1 MPVVPK
7 KGVGEVRSIAQPT
20 PVSGLSAPIA
30 AFGGAE
36 AQSLQRFG
44 SVVGDIGG
52 AASDL
57 AIRRQN
63 DQNALDVLNAL
74 SSGVAE
80 TDVFLKTGD
89 DPIYGRKGG
98 DARDISN
105 EASQFFDEVGGR
117 LSGELNP
124 NAQNAFSLQWT
135 NFTRRQLSNISG
147 YQLDQ
152 IEFEKKVTLDRRM
165 ESLKNE
171 VLADPFDSST
181 FNSALLQGNGA
192 IRALIQNEQLANDMF
207 EDFRSDLI
215 LSNAAV
221 LGSTSP
227 EIALSFLDQLGTVNN
242 RVDQVQVSKLR
253 VQLLD
258 DLENKNAFELAD
270 MAAGIGGIEA
280 QADFVDEQTD
290 VRGGGFTVDEA
301 RKAITILGDRARR
314 EGISDVTERENR
326 LKITLKYVNDGG
338 RIEDLSLEE
347 KAQLRFDKNLE
358 FIIEYEGKLVRGE
371 MPGPGNTGVFLDL
384 LKLSGSPDIEDI
396 NNFIGTPIEILHAQ
410 GVLSES
416 QAEKLIKEQN
426 KARQNLDAFKK
437 DQHGIRSEAKVLEL
451 VLNAAKLGDKD
462 VKNVD
467 DLRRSTLLQAELE
480 GLKEEF
486 RIQNGR
492 PPTSDELQSLGLG
505 LLTKIEIPRFNKQT
519 RKLSEEFVE
528 REFFTLNLTGER
540 QNIPRAVAGIIADG
554 LTLVDEEPTPENI
567 RVLAQ
572 GALERGIFLNKLLT
586 AQDYA
591 DIWREIVPEEESVL
605 LRTQREKFLANP
617 NQIRG
622 FSLGGRR

>member
-80 TDVFLKTGD
+80 TDVFLETGD

>member
-7 KGVGEVRSIAQPT
+7 KGIGEVRSIAQPT

-301 RKAITILGDRARR
+301 RKAITILGDRAQR
-314 EGISDVTERENR
+314 EGVSDVTERENR

-358 FIIEYEGKLVRGE
+358 FVIEYEGKLVRGE

-572 GALERGIFLNKLLT
+572 GALERGISLNKLLT

-591 DIWREIVPEEESVL
+591 DIWREIVPEEESTL